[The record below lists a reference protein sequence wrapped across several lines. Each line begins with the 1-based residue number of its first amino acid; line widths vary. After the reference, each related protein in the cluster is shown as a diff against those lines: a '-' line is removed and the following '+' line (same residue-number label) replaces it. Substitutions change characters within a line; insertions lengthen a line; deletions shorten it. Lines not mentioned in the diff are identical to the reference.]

1 MTQPSGDDSPATLEA
16 QFAAMQR
23 AMPASLRDQI
33 LAESDGEN
41 RLLTILFAD
50 LTGSVRSTR
59 DLAPEDVASRVNLVL
74 KAMVDAV
81 LAYDGR
87 INRLLGD
94 AVLAFFGT
102 PFAHE
107 NDPERAILAALRIRE
122 SVQQLGFDVTI
133 GINTGEL
140 YVGSVGTEA
149 HHEVTAMGTAINLAA
164 RLRERAAP
172 GEILVGAAT
181 HQHTRRA
188 FAFVERSVEAKGF
201 AEPLPAYVVQARLAR
216 PEKVR
221 GIEGL
226 RADLIGRE
234 EELGKLLDALYAMK
248 HGRGQM
254 VTIIGEAG
262 VGKSRL
268 VADVREHAL
277 ADPTTAPL
285 WLEGR
290 SLDVSMG
297 VSYWA
302 FLDMLRAHLGWTVED
317 DETQRAERLV
327 GALERLVDQGAIDQT
342 RFREITPVLADL
354 LSVDLGDENWPTP
367 APVSPDQAR
376 QQTFTALRD
385 VILALARP
393 RGFVLVLDD
402 LHWSDTLSLDVLSML
417 MDAITLAPLLLIC
430 VYRPHAEHRVAHL
443 AINAAR
449 RCAGRYTEIQVRE
462 LTPQQSRDLINSLLG
477 VRDLPPALSDLIL
490 EKAQGNP
497 FFVEEVIR
505 ALIDAGVV
513 YRDGD
518 GWCARPEIA
527 GVAVPASIQ
536 SVILSRVDRLQEDTR
551 HVLQSAS
558 VIGRVFRRRVLAR
571 VAQREADLDRT
582 LWELEERALIYEGRI
597 TPEPEYA
604 FQHQLTQ
611 QTVYN
616 NLLRRQRELF
626 HREVAAA
633 IEVLYADGVEEF
645 YEQLAYHFEH
655 GGATDQALSYLM
667 KAADKAVAQN
677 ALHQA
682 VAFYDRA
689 LELATADRFHELH
702 QRRGAAH
709 LELFQG
715 SLAAADYTVVLDQ
728 AREAG
733 DRTGEVEGMLGLAR
747 ALYIVSLDDR
757 GGDAIEHSR
766 MMYEQAYDLARLLGD
781 KRAMIRALLGTRWMS
796 DLLPNYVE
804 KAAENARE
812 ALALSTA
819 IGDDELRI
827 ESQMALVRHSRRNE
841 VSLLEEQLLGRVEG
855 RDLPKLNLA
864 LFSFLTR
871 RLQWGD
877 MAEAIALADR
887 ATSVATRLGVL
898 PVQYPTF
905 RAVGLLGLGRYGE
918 AWVSVECEIADD
930 AHPFGRTV
938 RDLGFALY
946 FAELFDH
953 TLVLDLVIDI
963 AERGRQLRRLWVEDW
978 AEALKGLALA
988 RLGRGDEVDWT
999 RFDVEESRLLA
1010 PRIQVAGARAALA
1023 TGALAEALS
1032 RARSAIASS
1041 IARDGAHEMVAA
1053 HLVAAQALLGSE
1065 RPADA
1070 LANADAGLAAA
1081 EAHGYLPLR
1090 WLLRGVRGQALGALE
1105 RPEEAKRERAA
1116 AAALLAELA
1125 ANINNPDHRRSFLA
1139 TPEVVTAI
1147 EG

>member
-1 MTQPSGDDSPATLEA
+1 
-16 QFAAMQR
+16 MQR
-23 AMPASLRDQI
+23 AMPASIREHI

-50 LTGSVRSTR
+50 LTGSVKSTR
-59 DLAPEDVASRVNLVL
+59 DLLPEDVASRVNLVL

-81 LAYDGR
+81 LEYDGR

-102 PFAHE
+102 PLAHE

-122 SVQQLGFDVTI
+122 SVQRLGFDVTV
-133 GINTGEL
+133 GVNTGEL
-140 YVGSVGTEA
+140 YLGMVGTDA

-188 FAFVERSVEAKGF
+188 FAFTERFVEAKGF
-201 AEPLPAYVVQARLAR
+201 AEPLPAYVVEARLTR

-234 EELGKLLDALYAMK
+234 EELGKLLDALRAMK
-248 HGRGQM
+248 QGRGQM

-268 VADVREHAL
+268 VADLHEHAL
-277 ADPTTAPL
+277 ADSTTAPL

-297 VSYWA
+297 VSYWP
-302 FLDMLRAHLGWTVED
+302 FLDMLRAHLGWTLED
-317 DETQRAERLV
+317 DEARRAERLV
-327 GALERLVDQGAIDQT
+327 AALQRLVDQAAIDDA
-342 RFREITPVLADL
+342 RFREIAPVLADL
-354 LSVDLGDENWPTP
+354 LLVDLGENWPTP

-393 RGFVLVLDD
+393 SGFVLVLDD
-402 LHWSDTLSLDVLSML
+402 LHWSDSLSLDVVSLL

-430 VYRPHAEHRVAHL
+430 VYRPQPEHRVAHL
-443 AINAAR
+443 AINAVR

-462 LTPQQSRDLINSLLG
+462 LTPHQSRDLINALLG
-477 VRDLPPALSDLIL
+477 VRDLPTELSDLIL

-518 GWCARPEIA
+518 VWCARPEIA
-527 GVAVPASIQ
+527 AATVPASIQ

-551 HVLQSAS
+551 RVLQSAS

-633 IEVLYADGVEEF
+633 IEALYADGLDEF

-655 GGATDQALSYLM
+655 GGATDQALSYLT

-682 VAFYDRA
+682 VAFYDHAIEFATGDRLRA
-689 LELATADRFHELH
+689 LH

-715 SLAAADYTVVLDQ
+715 ARAAADYQVVLQQ
-728 AREAG
+728 ARGAG
-733 DRTGEVEGMLGLAR
+733 DRTAELEGMLGLAR
-747 ALYIVSLDDR
+747 ALYIESLDDR
-757 GGDAIEHSR
+757 GGDAVERSR
-766 MMYEQAYDLARLLGD
+766 ALYEQAYDLARLLGD

-804 KAAENARE
+804 RAAENARE
-812 ALALSTA
+812 ALALSTET
-819 IGDDELRI
+819 GDDELRI
-827 ESQMALVRHSRRNE
+827 ESQMALVRHSSRNE
-841 VSLLEEQLLGRVEG
+841 GAALEQLLLGGLEG
-855 RDLPKLNLA
+855 RDLPKLNLV

-871 RLQWGD
+871 RLHWGD
-877 MAEAIALADR
+877 LAEGIALADR
-887 ATSVATRLGVL
+887 ATAVAARIGVL
-898 PVQYPTF
+898 PVQYATF
-905 RAVGLLGLGRYGE
+905 KAVCLLGLGRYGE
-918 AWVSVECEIADD
+918 AWASAEREVADD
-930 AHPFGRTV
+930 AHPFASTV
-938 RDLGFALY
+938 RALGFALY

-953 TLVLDLVIDI
+953 TRVVELATDI

-978 AEALKGLALA
+978 AEAIRGLALA
-988 RLGRGDEVDWT
+988 RLGRGAEVDWT
-999 RFDVEESRLLA
+999 RFDVEPSRLLA
-1010 PRIQVAGARAALA
+1010 PHMQVAAARAALA
-1023 TGALAEALS
+1023 TGALDEAVS
-1032 RARSAIASS
+1032 RARSAIECSRT
-1041 IARDGAHEMVAA
+1041 RDAAHEIVAA
-1053 HLVAAQALLGSE
+1053 QLVAAQALAGRGRWE
-1065 RPADA
+1065 EA
-1070 LANADAGLAAA
+1070 LAYADAGLAVADA
-1081 EAHGYLPLR
+1081 KGYLPLQWR
-1090 WLLRGVRGQALGALE
+1090 LRAVRGQAVGALN
-1105 RPEEAKRERAA
+1105 RPEEAKRDRATA
-1116 AAALLAELA
+1116 ATLLAELA
-1125 ANINNPDHRRSFLA
+1125 ASIDNSDHRRSFLA
-1139 TPEVVTAI
+1139 TSEVVTAI
-1147 EG
+1147 EDQT